1 MKQFD
6 TQTQPSVVIKAANK
20 LGHVVVVSFVLC
32 TPHIKLSSSPRTMFS
47 VSGLTLKLRMHLNA
61 VMV

>member
-20 LGHVVVVSFVLC
+20 LGHVVVVVVLC

-47 VSGLTLKLRMHLNA
+47 VSGLTLKLHMHLNA